1 MLTIGQLAARAGVTV
16 RAVRHYHQRG
26 LLAEPE
32 RDASGYRR
40 YTAQAV
46 VDLIRIKTLADA
58 GVPLARIDKLLGAG
72 PEEFAQAIADI
83 DKALAKKARELSR
96 HRRRI
101 AELAAGD
108 RLFVSEEVA
117 QILDRQRALGF
128 SEQMM
133 RIERDVWIIVTT
145 LSPESIREF
154 VATKNAALD
163 DPEFVRIYRALDE
176 AMDWDPRDPRL
187 PALAA
192 DVTAWDAGRHQGEV
206 IAPDTMSLMFSRS
219 MEFSPAWRRLLRLS
233 ASSGGRTPPPSSFRD
248 HESQQ
253 RPAP

>member
-58 GVPLARIDKLLGAG
+58 GVPLARIDQLLGAE
-72 PEEFAQAIADI
+72 PEEFAQAVADI
-83 DKALAKKARELSR
+83 DRALAKKARELNR

-101 AELAAGD
+101 AALAAGD
-108 RLFVSEEVA
+108 RLFISDEMA
-117 QILDRQRALGF
+117 QILDRQRAMNF
-128 SEQMM
+128 SEQMI
-133 RIERDVWIIVTT
+133 RIERDVLIIIEA
-145 LSPESIREF
+145 LSPESIPAV

-163 DPEFVRIYRALDE
+163 DPEFVRVYHALDE
-176 AMDWDPRDPRL
+176 AIDWDPRDPRL

-192 DVTAWDAGRHQGEV
+192 DVAAWAAGRPQEDA
-206 IAPDTMSLMFSRS
+206 ISADTVSLMLSRS
-219 MEFSPAWRRLLRLS
+219 LEFSPAWRRLLQL
-233 ASSGGRTPPPSSFRD
+233 
-248 HESQQ
+248 Q
-253 RPAP
+253 

>member
-58 GVPLARIDKLLGAG
+58 GVPLARIDKLLGAE

-101 AELAAGD
+101 ADLAAGD

-145 LSPESIREF
+145 LSPESIPEF

-163 DPEFVRIYRALDE
+163 DPEFVRIYQALDE
-176 AMDWDPRDPRL
+176 AIDWDPRDPRL

-192 DVTAWDAGRHQGEV
+192 DVAAWDAGKPRGEA
-206 IAPDTMSLMFSRS
+206 IAPDTVSLMFSRS
-219 MEFSPAWRRLLRLS
+219 MEFSPAWRRLMQLS
-233 ASSGGRTPPPSSFRD
+233 ASTGGRTPPPSSFQD
-248 HESQQ
+248 S
-253 RPAP
+253 P

>member
-32 RDASGYRR
+32 RDTSGYRR

-58 GVPLARIDKLLGAG
+58 GVPLASIDQLLSAE
-72 PEEFAQAIADI
+72 PEQFAQAIADI
-83 DKALAKKARELSR
+83 DKALAKKAREISR
-96 HRRRI
+96 HRRRL
-101 AELAAGD
+101 ADLAAGD
-108 RLFVSEEVA
+108 RLFVSDEVA

-128 SEQMM
+128 SEQLT
-133 RIERDVWIIVTT
+133 RIERDVWIIIGA
-145 LSPESIREF
+145 LSPESIPES

-163 DPEFVRIYRALDE
+163 DPDFVRIYQALDK
-176 AMDWDPRDPRL
+176 AIDWDPRDPRL

-192 DVTAWDAGRHQGEV
+192 DVAAWAAGRPQGDV
-206 IAPDTMSLMFSRS
+206 IAPDTVSLMFSRS
-219 MEFSPAWRRLLRLS
+219 LASSPAWRRLLQLLAS
-233 ASSGGRTPPPSSFRD
+233 ADGRTPQPPSSQG
-248 HESQQ
+248 STM
-253 RPAP
+253 A

>member
-16 RAVRHYHQRG
+16 RAVRHYHERG

-32 RDASGYRR
+32 RDTSGYRR

-58 GVPLARIDKLLGAG
+58 GVPLARIDQLLSAD
-72 PEEFAQAIADI
+72 PEEFAEAIADI

-101 AELAAGD
+101 ADLAAGD
-108 RLFVSEEVA
+108 RLFVPDEVA

-133 RIERDVWIIVTT
+133 RIERDVWIILAT
-145 LSPESIREF
+145 LSPEWIPDY

-176 AMDWDPRDPRL
+176 AIDWDPRDPRL

-192 DVTAWDAGRHQGEV
+192 DVAAWNAGRSKSEAV
-206 IAPDTMSLMFSRS
+206 APDTVSLMLSRS
-219 MEFSPAWRRLLRLS
+219 MESSPAWQRLSHLS
-233 ASSGGRTPPPSSFRD
+233 ASTDGRTPQSSS
-248 HESQQ
+248 SQDS
-253 RPAP
+253 P

>member
-58 GVPLARIDKLLGAG
+58 GVPLARIDQLLGAE
-72 PEEFAQAIADI
+72 PEEFAQAVADI
-83 DKALAKKARELSR
+83 DRALAKKARELNR

-101 AELAAGD
+101 AALAAGD
-108 RLFVSEEVA
+108 RLFISDEMA
-117 QILDRQRALGF
+117 QILDRQRAMNF
-128 SEQMM
+128 SEQMI
-133 RIERDVWIIVTT
+133 RIERDVLIIIEA
-145 LSPESIREF
+145 LSPESIPAV

-163 DPEFVRIYRALDE
+163 DPEFVRIYHALDE
-176 AMDWDPRDPRL
+176 AIDWDPRDPRL

-192 DVTAWDAGRHQGEV
+192 DVAAWAAGRPPEDA
-206 IAPDTMSLMFSRS
+206 IAPDTVSLMLSRS
-219 MEFSPAWRRLLRLS
+219 LEFSPAWRRLLQL
-233 ASSGGRTPPPSSFRD
+233 
-248 HESQQ
+248 Q
-253 RPAP
+253 